1 MQTLARW
8 WGCVQESLFPVLE
21 RCLVELPTEQH
32 KRVAAVLDLVRIEE
46 HVPASL
52 HGQEGRP
59 PCSRRAMARAF
70 VAKAVCNL
78 PTTEALV
85 ERLKGDVNLRQL
97 CGFRERGE
105 VPSTATFSR
114 AFAEFAASRLGD
126 RVHEALVET
135 HLKDTLVGH
144 VSRDAT
150 EIEAREKPAKAA
162 KPKASEPAA
171 KAGKGRRRKREPQAP
186 SRLPRQVEQTAQEA
200 IAELPTACD
209 RGCKHNSKGQFMSW
223 IGYKLHLDVN
233 DAGLP
238 LQALTTSASLH
249 DSQAAI
255 PMAKIT
261 AGRVTA
267 LYEVMDSAYAA
278 DLIRDTC
285 RSLGHVPIIDPH
297 PLQRKT
303 HPLDPAEARRLDERT
318 AVERAYSRLKDE
330 FGARFVRVRG
340 HAKVH
345 THLMFGVLALFADAA
360 MKLVT

>member
-8 WGCVQESLFPVLE
+8 WGSVQACLFPMLE

-32 KRVAAVLDLVRIEE
+32 KRLAAMLDLVRIEE
-46 HVPASL
+46 HVPAPL

-59 PCSRRAMARAF
+59 PCDRRVLARAF
-70 VAKAVCNL
+70 VAKAVFNL
-78 PTTEALV
+78 PTTEALIG
-85 ERLKGDVNLRQL
+85 RLEGDANLRL
-97 CGFRERGE
+97 ICGFRERGE
-105 VPSTATFSR
+105 VPSPTTFSR
-114 AFAEFAASRLGD
+114 AFAEFAESRLGD
-126 RVHEALVET
+126 RVHEALVEV

-150 EIEAREKPAKAA
+150 DIVAREKPAKTAQPEAA
-162 KPKASEPAA
+162 EPST
-171 KAGKGRRRKREPQAP
+171 KAGKGRRRKAKPKVP
-186 SRLPRQVEQTAQEA
+186 SRLPKQVGQTAQAA
-200 IAELPTACD
+200 ISELPTACD
-209 RGCKHNSKGQFMSW
+209 RACKRNSKGQFMTW
-223 IGYKLHLDVN
+223 TGYKLHLDVN

-238 LQALTTSASLH
+238 LLALTTSASLH
-249 DSQAAI
+249 ESQTAI
-255 PMAKIT
+255 PMARIT

-278 DLIRDTC
+278 ELIRDVC

-297 PLQRKT
+297 PGQRKT
-303 HPLDPAEARRLDERT
+303 KPLDPAAARRLNERT

-345 THLMFGVLALFADAA
+345 THLMFGVIALFADAA

>member
-8 WGCVQESLFPVLE
+8 WGGIQECLFPMLE
-21 RCLVELPTEQH
+21 RCLAELLTEQH
-32 KRVAAVLDLVRIEE
+32 KRLAAVLDLVRIEE
-46 HVPASL
+46 HVPAPL
-52 HGQEGRP
+52 HGREGRP
-59 PCSRRAMARAF
+59 PCSRQVIARAF
-70 VAKAVCNL
+70 VAKAVFNV
-78 PTTEALV
+78 PNTEALID
-85 ERLKGDVNLRQL
+85 RLKADANLRL
-97 CGFRERGE
+97 ICGFRERGR
-105 VPSTATFSR
+105 VPSPTTFSR
-114 AFAEFAASRLGD
+114 AFAEFAQSRLAD

-150 EIEAREKPAKAA
+150 DIVAREKPAKTA
-162 KPKASEPAA
+162 KPQASEPRA
-171 KAGKGRRRKREPQAP
+171 KAGKGRRRKRGPKVP
-186 SRLPRQVEQTAQEA
+186 SRLPKQVGQTAQAA
-200 IAELPTACD
+200 ISELPTACD
-209 RGCKHNSKGQFMSW
+209 KACKRNSKGQFMTW
-223 IGYKLHLDVN
+223 TGYKLHLDVN

-238 LQALTTSASLH
+238 LLALTTSASLH

-261 AGRVTA
+261 ASRVTA

-278 DLIRDTC
+278 EHIRDVC

-297 PLQRKT
+297 PAQRKSK
-303 HPLDPAEARRLDERT
+303 PLDPAEARRLNERT

-330 FGARFVRVRG
+330 FGARSVRVRG

-345 THLMFGVLALFADAA
+345 SHLMFGVLALFADAA